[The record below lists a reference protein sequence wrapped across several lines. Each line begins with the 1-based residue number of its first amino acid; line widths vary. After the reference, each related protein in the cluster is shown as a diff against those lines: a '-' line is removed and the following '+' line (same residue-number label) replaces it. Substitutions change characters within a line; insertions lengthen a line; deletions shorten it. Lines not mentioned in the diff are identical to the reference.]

1 MSWDILHNSV
11 LWMKRWNLNVK
22 FVGCTNEW
30 QTSFLQV
37 VCEGNPLSFMLVV
50 IKMVCPTAFD
60 SLIINSKLNPAHTI
74 LLPHTKPSSQD
85 KCFTTWTSIKLQDI
99 FWLNIWIVY
108 EDKTRY
114 FLPKTSQ
121 SLLTLTKCFLCL
133 NLTRPKHSV
142 VATWHWK
149 LNLRKCK
156 NWQISS
162 CLQKHKHI

>member
-1 MSWDILHNSV
+1 MVQMSDRHHFFKLFV
-11 LWMKRWNLNVK
+11 KGTLWVSCLWWPRWWAK
-22 FVGCTNEW
+22 F
-30 QTSFLQV
+30 
-37 VCEGNPLSFMLVV
+37 
-50 IKMVCPTAFD
+50 CPTAFD
-60 SLIINSKLNPAHTI
+60 SLIISSKLNPAHTI
-74 LLPHTKPSSQD
+74 LLPHTEPSSQD
-85 KCFTTWTSIKLQDI
+85 KCFTTWTSIKLRDI

-133 NLTRPKHSV
+133 NLTRPMHSV